1 MQINI
6 DINTDCDSPNDVK
19 RLICA
24 LMEEAGARTFAI
36 ESVTIDGIE
45 NFKIGKGFF
54 TTIRYIVPVIII
66 IIPIYIFKL
75 IYKIFTRK

>member
-1 MQINI
+1 MSIKKIKINI

-19 RLICA
+19 RLIYA

-45 NFKIGKGFF
+45 NFKIGKGFLNDLAKKQ
-54 TTIRYIVPVIII
+54 TN
-66 IIPIYIFKL
+66 
-75 IYKIFTRK
+75 

>member
-1 MQINI
+1 MNMAIKKMQINI

-19 RLICA
+19 RLIYA

-45 NFKIGKGFF
+45 NFKIGKGFLNDLA
-54 TTIRYIVPVIII
+54 
-66 IIPIYIFKL
+66 KKANQL
-75 IYKIFTRK
+75 N